1 MAKTRSTLVLILL
14 FMWTGVPAL
23 RCLVPDQSLSPEE
36 QACCKAMAGQC
47 GEMGNHSCC
56 KKIEVGTQP
65 ALAAAR
71 QSVPQLLAIGFVPIA
86 SGSSLSSR
94 LPSTATIAAAHSPPS
109 PPLSMVT
116 VSSVLRI

>member
-1 MAKTRSTLVLILL
+1 MAKIRSTLVLILL

-47 GEMGNHSCC
+47 GDMGNHSCC

-71 QSVPQLLAIGFVPIA
+71 QSVPQLLAVSFVPIT
-86 SGSSLSSR
+86 SGSFLTSR
-94 LPSTATIAAAHSPPS
+94 LPFTATIAAAHSPPLS
-109 PPLSMVT
+109 PVT